1 MEELR
6 MNLYR
11 VSLARE
17 DCDYSGG
24 WRRWSED
31 VLARHAIEAI
41 RKAWRIARSNGCPKS
56 KTIYVEK
63 LEEIANNV
71 K

>member
-1 MEELR
+1 

-11 VSLARE
+11 LSLAQE
-17 DCDYSGG
+17 SGFHTSG
-24 WRRWSED
+24 WHRWNED

-41 RKAWRIARSNGCPKS
+41 RKARRLARNNGCLKS

-63 LEEIANNV
+63 LEEIANDV